1 MAAGPVTPRPPAGC
15 GGRPSAGR
23 AAGAAPRGRPRS
35 GTRGLL
41 TCVGAGVL
49 VRPARGVRLAS
60 GVIVAG
66 ESGSGGR
73 AFWILCEDKLRELGL
88 LGLERRWLWGTPNN
102 AVTKK
107 MDPGA

>member
-1 MAAGPVTPRPPAGC
+1 MDEGREEGRQEGRRPPGLAAGVGAEEWGSAEPAARGGGPGHPWPPAGC

-23 AAGAAPRGRPRS
+23 AAGAAPRSRPRS

-41 TCVGAGVL
+41 TCVGAGVP
-49 VRPARGVRLAS
+49 VRPARGVRFAS

-73 AFWILCEDKLRELGL
+73 AF
-88 LGLERRWLWGTPNN
+88 
-102 AVTKK
+102 
-107 MDPGA
+107 